1 MNLFLSKTSI
11 VFLKTNDENCFDSKL
26 SIPQTE
32 KEDLNNL
39 HFINIHTDNGEP
51 EWLNEA
57 REINRENM
65 RKFNEK
71 IHELKDE
78 LNGWLAEMKR
88 ADDMIKS
95 ANELEAVSLKQVESI
110 NAEVEAWNAE
120 MDAYKAERKACDE
133 GLARCKA
140 IIAAEKLKLQELAKQ
155 RKEQLKKMHELQLKR
170 AQGDQY
176 WKDRI
181 ATEIEKRMGNGE
193 ALRCGASQKES
204 STK

>member
-1 MNLFLSKTSI
+1 MN
-11 VFLKTNDENCFDSKL
+11 C
-26 SIPQTE
+26 
-32 KEDLNNL
+32 
-39 HFINIHTDNGEP
+39 NGEP

-78 LNGWLAEMKR
+78 LSGWLAEMKR
-88 ADDMIKS
+88 ADDMIQS

-110 NAEVEAWNAE
+110 NAEVEAHNAQVEAWYAE

-140 IIAAEKLKLQELAKQ
+140 IIAAEKLKLQELAKL
-155 RKEQLKKMHELQLKR
+155 REEQLKKMHEVQLKR

-181 ATEIEKRMGNGE
+181 AAEIEKRMGNSE

-204 STK
+204 STKRINKRGYHRKRFQKKRTE